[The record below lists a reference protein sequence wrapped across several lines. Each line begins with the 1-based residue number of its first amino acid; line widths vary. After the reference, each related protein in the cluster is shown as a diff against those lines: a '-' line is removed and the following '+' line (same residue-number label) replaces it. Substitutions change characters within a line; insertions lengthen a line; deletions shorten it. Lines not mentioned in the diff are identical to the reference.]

1 VNETTLTL
9 DGLLA
14 KLIDLEGSDLHLKV
28 GSPPAFRVAG
38 KLLVS
43 DLPSLDAVA
52 TRALADE
59 LMPNAVRDTL
69 EQSGEADVAFG
80 RPSLGRFRANLYRQR
95 GSINIAI
102 RSMRTIS
109 YSFEA
114 LGLPSSLEEI
124 CRADAG
130 LVVVTGGAGSGKT
143 TTLAAMVDYI
153 NATRRIN
160 IITLEDPIEVLHA
173 DKMSLVSQREIGLDT
188 DSFAAGL
195 RSALRQDPDVLYVSD
210 LYQPDAVEAAMHAA
224 RTGHL
229 VLASIHSNDAAASI
243 VRLIDLGVE
252 PFLAATGVVGSLAQ
266 RLVRKVCPQC
276 QVMSEPSV
284 TEAMAYEQEMQ
295 ESAEQFN
302 VGQGC
307 NFCNDTGFSGRTG
320 VFEVMSVD
328 DSIRRLIASGAPG
341 LELRGQALANGMI
354 SLRRSGMLKAKE
366 GMTTLGEVFRGVFSI
381 D

>member
-1 VNETTLTL
+1 MNETTLTL

-69 EQSGEADVAFG
+69 EQSGEADMAFG

-188 DSFAAGL
+188 NSFAAGL

-210 LYQPDAVEAAMHAA
+210 LYEPDAVEAAMHAA

-229 VLASIHSNDAAASI
+229 VLASMLATDVIDAVDRLTEMFAS
-243 VRLIDLGVE
+243 
-252 PFLAATGVVGSLAQ
+252 
-266 RLVRKVCPQC
+266 
-276 QVMSEPSV
+276 
-284 TEAMAYEQEMQ
+284 QER
-295 ESAEQFN
+295 E
-302 VGQGC
+302 
-307 NFCNDTGFSGRTG
+307 R
-320 VFEVMSVD
+320 
-328 DSIRRLIASGAPG
+328 IRR
-341 LELRGQALANGMI
+341 ELSATLKAII
-354 SLRRSGMLKAKE
+354 SLRLMNRADGQGRVPAVEVLVNVDRVTDALAGVGNSRPLRDLIADGAYHGMQSFDQALLKLQQKNLISFQDALNRATDPTDLKMAVQSMGLRSA
-366 GMTTLGEVFRGVFSI
+366 
-381 D
+381 